1 MNLLITGGLGF
12 IGSAVV
18 RRLLS
23 ATDEVVVNVDRM
35 TYAASPES
43 LGNWL
48 RHPRRPERTPTV
60 ATLAEGPASHPAA
73 PRWGSSP

>member
-1 MNLLITGGLGF
+1 MTLLITGGLGF

-23 ATDEVVVNVDRM
+23 TTDEVLVNIDAM

-43 LGNWL
+43 LGPWW
-48 RHPRRPERTPTV
+48 RHPRHIHLKADICDPGAMREEIGRAHV
-60 ATLAEGPASHPAA
+60 
-73 PRWGSSP
+73 